1 VNPNLLW
8 LVPALP
14 AAGALLN
21 GLRALRGREEAR
33 GHRLTSAIISNVATA
48 LTALVSTLLILFYV
62 RSGQEQ
68 MVTNAIP
75 WFAAGQEF
83 SVSFGL
89 RLDRLSAT
97 MLLIVTWVGALVHL
111 FSVEYMRRERGY
123 ARYFSFLNLFMLAML
138 LLILADNYVLMFLGW
153 EGVGLASYL
162 LIGFFYDKR
171 IAADAGR
178 KAFLVNRIADVGFL
192 LALFLIHRSFGSWRF
207 DEIFS
212 STAVTGEGAVWVAA
226 LLLLAACGKSAQLP
240 LHVWLPD
247 AMTGPTPVSAL
258 MHAATMVTA
267 GVYLIARSHPLF
279 DAAPG
284 VMSVTAVIGIVT
296 ALVGAAIA
304 LVQYDV
310 KKVLA
315 YSTISQLGM
324 MFVALGLG
332 AYTAAIFHL
341 LTHAFFK
348 AALFLSA
355 GSVIHGCNG
364 EQDIRRLGGLGVFLP
379 VTRRTFLISAAALAG
394 LPPLAGFFSK
404 DEILTSA
411 LTRGVPGL
419 APWGPQLGLA
429 CWILGLTVSAMT
441 AYYIF
446 RLYFSLFA
454 GDFRGEFISG
464 VAESEP
470 QHSAHSMIESE
481 TRLSPEFQYKGAA
494 GRTSVHATRPHESSG
509 GMLAVLGIL
518 AFFSAFIGLLGF
530 PVRAFGLEG
539 HSPFNDWLQP
549 TLESAKGTEPSP
561 GLIWLSMIASSAVA
575 LCGAL
580 LARRRY
586 RSGIPVGSNQ
596 RSRFYRKAFEQ
607 KLYFDEFY
615 RSSIVRWLYGTSAA
629 LAFIDRWI
637 VDGVVRTVARVSVS
651 ILGYGSAAVDR
662 FVIDAGVNAVAG
674 GAEMGSTHLR
684 RMQSGALQ
692 NYVLIMGAGLLL
704 LAASYLVFS

>member
-1 VNPNLLW
+1 MNPNLLW
-8 LVPALP
+8 LIPALP

-21 GLRALRGREEAR
+21 GLRALRGREEVSR
-33 GHRLTSAIISNVATA
+33 HRLTSAIIANTATA
-48 LTALVSTLLILFYV
+48 LTALVSTLLILFFAK
-62 RSGQEQ
+62 SGQQQ
-68 MVTNAIP
+68 MVTDAIS
-75 WFAAGQEF
+75 WFAAGQDF
-83 SVSFGL
+83 SASYGL

-111 FSVEYMRRERGY
+111 FSVEYMRREKGY
-123 ARYFSFLNLFMLAML
+123 ARYFSLLNLFMLAML

-162 LIGFFYDKR
+162 LIGFFYEKR

-178 KAFLVNRIADVGFL
+178 KAFLVNRLADVGFL
-192 LALFLIHRSFGSWRF
+192 LALFLIHRSFGSWQF
-207 DEIFS
+207 EAIFS
-212 STAVTGEGAVWVAA
+212 STAAAGEGSVWIAA
-226 LLLLAACGKSAQLP
+226 LLLVAACGKSAQLP

-247 AMTGPTPVSAL
+247 AMAGPTPVSAL

-279 DAAPG
+279 DAAPA

-310 KKVLA
+310 KKILA

-332 AYTAAIFHL
+332 AYTAAMFHL

-348 AALFLSA
+348 AALFLAA

-379 VTRRTFLISAAALAG
+379 STRRTFLIGAAALAG

-404 DEILTSA
+404 DEILASA
-411 LTRGVPGL
+411 LSRGVKGL
-419 APWGPQLGLA
+419 MPWGPQLGLA
-429 CWILGLTVSAMT
+429 CWILGLVVSAMT

-454 GDFRGEFISG
+454 GDFRGEFTSG

-470 QHSAHSMIESE
+470 QHSDHSLIASE
-481 TRLSPEFQYKGAA
+481 TRLSPEFQYKGAV
-494 GRTSVHATRPHESSG
+494 GEIGVRRTRPHESKG
-509 GMLAVLGIL
+509 GMLAVLGVL
-518 AFFSAFIGLLGF
+518 AFFSAFTGLLGF
-530 PVRAFGLEG
+530 PVRAFGFEG

-549 TLESAKGTEPSP
+549 MFANTKFIEPSP
-561 GLIWLSMIASSAVA
+561 SSIWLSMIASIAVA
-575 LCGAL
+575 VGGVL

-586 RSGIPVGSNQ
+586 QSGTPVGSDL
-596 RSRFYRKAFEQ
+596 RSSFYRKAFEQ

-615 RSSIVRWLYGTSAA
+615 RASIVRWLYGTSAT
-629 LAFIDRWI
+629 LAFVDRWI
-637 VDGVVRTVARVSVS
+637 VDGVVRSVGRVSVS

-662 FVIDAGVNAVAG
+662 FVVDAGVNAVAA
-674 GAEMGSTHLR
+674 GAERGSTHLR

-692 NYVLIMGAGLLL
+692 NYVLIMGTGLLL
-704 LAASYLVFS
+704 LAAVYLVFS